1 LTLDLVKGI
10 DWVLALWIQL
20 NDKIFQIP
28 LLYKVVLEYWM
39 QNGRAALSLVP
50 HNIKKEPTEKVFR
63 KLLYSLYRT
72 NGRSTK
78 LSFFLF
84 YPIYNQVEERN
95 RKGFAEFFHKTLTRK
110 ENTQLSCTY
119 CGHEGANEMA
129 SYVFPFIT
137 KREKYPNT
145 YSWGEIRS
153 LNFCSRCML
162 TSFAANNRL
171 LFVANSPTRKSDQI
185 STVLFFSA
193 NDNELAKFYSN
204 FIEATLA
211 PAYYT
216 NMRILERVRRRPP
229 EYDMAYY
236 PEELLAVLIDYISN
250 KIHDLRQLG
259 KQLGAI
265 VFSCNRVSSGV
276 SGTTIYDSF
285 DIIDDLNP
293 FIRGFYRFK
302 KNANN
307 KDAFKIFFRNLRT
320 MVVKRHNIGS
330 PHIYSINQQNFV
342 KRRQLFRHL
351 LAYRRWDW
359 ETIESLVMLKASENN
374 AIPYLKSF
382 ISVIM
387 DELSLSERDV
397 FGDANRTGY
406 NLGKTMKEKE
416 RNLKRLKKFLFD
428 FRRCRHSPEFLSL
441 LNLVQAQAEIILYNT
456 DGFVSPEQFDMAKVG
471 FLIGYSN
478 AIFTK

>member
-1 LTLDLVKGI
+1 
-10 DWVLALWIQL
+10 
-20 NDKIFQIP
+20 
-28 LLYKVVLEYWM
+28 M
-39 QNGRAALSLVP
+39 QNGRVALSLVP
-50 HNIKKEPTEKVFR
+50 HDIKKDPAGKVFR
-63 KLLYSLYRT
+63 KLLYPLYRP
-72 NGRSTK
+72 NGRTTK

-95 RKGFAEFFHKTLTRK
+95 MRGFAEFFHKALTRK
-110 ENTQLSCTY
+110 ENSQLSCTY

-137 KREKYPNT
+137 MRDKYPNT

-185 STVLFFSA
+185 STVLFFSS

-211 PAYYT
+211 PTYYT
-216 NMRILERVRRRPP
+216 NMRILERVRRKPP
-229 EYDMAYY
+229 DYDKVFY

-250 KIHDLRQLG
+250 EIHDLRRLG
-259 KQLGAI
+259 KQLGAM
-265 VFSCNRVSSGV
+265 VFSCKRVSTGV

-302 KNANN
+302 QNVNN
-307 KDAFKIFFRNLRT
+307 KDAFKIFFKNLRT
-320 MVVKRHNIGS
+320 TVVKKHEVGS
-330 PHIYSINQQNFV
+330 PNEYSIHQGDFI
-342 KRRQLFRHL
+342 KRRHLFKGL
-351 LAYRRWDW
+351 LTYRRLDW
-359 ETIESLVMLKASENN
+359 KTIESIVMLKASENN
-374 AIPYLKSF
+374 IIPYLKSF

-397 FGDANRTGY
+397 FRDANNTGY
-406 NLGKTMKEKE
+406 DLGRTMKNKE
-416 RNLKRLKKFLFD
+416 RNPKKLKKFLFD
-428 FRRCRHSPEFLSL
+428 FRRCRRSPEFLTL
-441 LNLVQAQAEIILYNT
+441 LNLVQAQAETILYNT
-456 DGFVSPEQFDMAKVG
+456 ERFVSPEHFDMAKVG

-478 AIFTK
+478 AIFKK